1 MINNDF
7 RNVNQIKEKVYIYI
21 YIYINQSITRQLFM
35 KNLWECLDEKYCEAN
50 IFEFLNL
57 EKEEVKEIIYNNGKI
72 ALFRK

>member
-1 MINNDF
+1 
-7 RNVNQIKEKVYIYI
+7 
-21 YIYINQSITRQLFM
+21 M
-35 KNLWECLDEKYCEAN
+35 KNLWECLDGKCCEAN